1 VAEVAVDEERIR
13 TLVREVVE
21 RLAREGV
28 LEGVP
33 PAPPSEARGRLGVYP
48 TVDEAVRRAAEAQKR
63 LMEMTLED
71 RRRIVENIRRYAKE
85 NARRL
90 AQMAYEETKMGRFED
105 KIRKNEVAAD
115 MSPGVEDLVPEVFRD
130 HQGITI
136 QDGFPY
142 GVICAICPITNP
154 TATVINN
161 SIIMVAAG
169 NAVVFC
175 PHPGAKEC
183 TLEAIH
189 ICNQAI
195 IDAGGPPD
203 LLTSVAEPS
212 IQTAQETMRHELVSL
227 IVATGGPA
235 VVRVAMGMRKEVIA
249 AGPGNPVVLVD
260 ETADIPKAAADIVA
274 GAFFDN
280 NLLCVGEKVVF
291 PVEEIADRLIR
302 EMQKEGAFLVEPVD
316 VPKLERVCFPEGRL
330 NRELV
335 GKDGVIAVVTD
346 HGHVA
351 NIFVPPLQGWLEEAG
366 LLRRN
371 PDGSINWAET
381 KAFATHIGVWVN
393 LKGRDPQGI
402 VEPGEE
408 YEQVRE
414 EVIRAALQV
423 REPHT
428 GEPAFQLVARRE
440 DLEFMGIGGERFP
453 DVILALRPFPSRSR
467 FRERNMSGWLEPACG
482 TSRLGLTGIISPRP
496 SSRWE
501 RYRRSLPHQG
511 RDLKEATGGGGQPA
525 WRRWRPRFAS
535 WPNSPLQRTPSSGR

>member
-1 VAEVAVDEERIR
+1 MAVDEERIR
-13 TLVREVVE
+13 ALVREVVE

-335 GKDGVIAVVTD
+335 GKDATFILKQAGISAPEGTKIAILEASLDSPLVMEEQLMPVVPIVRAKD
-346 HGHVA
+346 FEQALEFCKRAERGWGHT
-351 NIFVPPLQGWLEEAG
+351 
-366 LLRRN
+366 
-371 PDGSINWAET
+371 SIIHSRDT
-381 KAFATHIGVWVN
+381 
-393 LKGRDPQGI
+393 GRI
-402 VEPGEE
+402 SRF
-408 YEQVRE
+408 VRE
-414 EVIRAALQV
+414 MRTVVLIVNGSSLVLGGVGAPGYCAWSLATS
-423 REPHT
+423 T
-428 GEPAFQLVARRE
+428 GHGF
-440 DLEFMGIGGERFP
+440 
-453 DVILALRPFPSRSR
+453 
-467 FRERNMSGWLEPACG
+467 
-482 TSRLGLTGIISPRP
+482 T
-496 SSRWE
+496 
-501 RYRRSLPHQG
+501 
-511 RDLKEATGGGGQPA
+511 
-525 WRRWRPRFAS
+525 RPRTFLRQRRVVLSGFA
-535 WPNSPLQRTPSSGR
+535 PSL